1 MQFPLVS
8 IQAEFQTKIARQL
21 RPIQVSTATAPCGKF
36 GLISCKVPRFFDQA
50 EQRSDSRVHSVLKK
64 KVTYNMGII
73 MMAGGT

>member
-1 MQFPLVS
+1 
-8 IQAEFQTKIARQL
+8 
-21 RPIQVSTATAPCGKF
+21 VSTATAPCGKF